1 MGLVVAGKSSS
12 WQKKKNEPA
21 RLAYVGVDAQVAS
34 LDINPDLLVRSD
46 RLLLHAQGSDRTLPW
61 SRKFH
66 DLAPGED
73 CSRSTLICTLGLMY
87 FLNTQRR
94 MTTG

>member
-21 RLAYVGVDAQVAS
+21 RLAYVSIDAQVAS

-46 RLLLHAQGSDRTLPW
+46 RLLQHAQGSDRTLPW

-66 DLAPGED
+66 GLAPGED

-94 MTTG
+94 TTTG